1 MASIAARF
9 YSAVLLLVLAVVAE
23 AGSQDDHSDL
33 QKRAATTLASL
44 ETVVEGLSAKVQSLQ
59 ADLTTIN
66 NELQDKLIHQSQ
78 KSHELEARVGK
89 LSSSSL
95 LLLLLLLSLLLLLLG
110 DVVFSWGFV
119 LLCFVLTEALGL
131 HPNTELFDGVI

>member
-9 YSAVLLLVLAVVAE
+9 YSAVLLLVLAVVAK

-95 LLLLLLLSLLLLLLG
+95 LLLLLLLSLLLLLG